1 MAQKRKSY
9 PASYKL
15 HVVKYAAENS
25 NRAAGRM
32 FGVNEKLVRNW
43 RKAEVT
49 LSEMK
54 KTKKANRG
62 LKARWPQLEE
72 RLRAWVLEQCAA
84 GSRLSTVE
92 LHLHAKVFAKEMN
105 INDFIGGS
113 SWCYRFMQRNQVSIR
128 ERKMMSQKSPADFE
142 VKDNSFHEFIEN
154 HVPGNTE
161 CIEESHD
168 FEWGE
173 KMTNPRSPL
182 SASPSSETLKFQ
194 ETLKSE
200 GPVESNSQPIG
211 ASQFG
216 IDAKAEMAPA
226 SVCHLKTGD
235 HGLQVVRQSKRGRP
249 RKIKHSKL
257 EDKMCTTTSA
267 ELVADQ
273 HEEIGTATQVPT
285 FSESSNAEIV
295 PKRVKG
301 LLNVLPHNETSATCA
316 VPDHKPEDGVPLVPK
331 KRGRPTKKKMA
342 GNLVDDLASPTQKL
356 RSHEGRISAP
366 VVPKEMEVSPT
377 LKSCTKRQAIENLQ
391 TDHQTPAKVFKT
403 DVSASMVSGDTDS
416 WDIAEM
422 DNNLGSDEE
431 DQQSLPEKNSGQ
443 LSLRPAECLA
453 VESDGQYLEM
463 NLCGNKDDM
472 SPGSVVR
479 EAIEQ
484 RDSDHQQS
492 VELQQLKAAEGVTPQ
507 IKQEAQETF
516 CTPQIQV
523 VDVKSLKE
531 SQSDC
536 DNSDNYFS
544 PQTTKPIDNM
554 ATSSEDPP
562 KVLEIPS
569 TIKVENIEA
578 ALDHIDPLSQ
588 SNNCAK
594 LPISSEG
601 QYLQHTT
608 LRRRKGR
615 KRRTRVTVLLR
626 HEGKGETQHQTDCK
640 NTNAEVD
647 QNIIYTQKGS
657 RTLLTCAICSRT
669 YKFMSQYIIH
679 QRVHTGERPFECPE
693 CKRGFSKKSN
703 LNLHLKTHIKD
714 TLMKE
719 SPDDQYSSHTTT
731 HTTGTEQDILAS
743 EKNES
748 KLCQYCGKSFKF
760 QSALVRHERVHTREK
775 PYKCNICGKAFG
787 QSYFL
792 RVHELTH
799 WPVKRYNCTACK
811 KSFSHYS
818 NAKNHTCR
826 PPGGQPSNLLAKPSL
841 TYTCHICKNILDSL
855 QKFNKHM
862 RGHIGT
868 KLYRCMYCDKLF
880 ALRSEF
886 NAHCGVCLREENGSC
901 VTVKEEERMTV
912 VEYTVPAHRISS
924 EKKFNCLPADGQFEN
939 HKRSLRLNGNTG
951 KPTRPLSY
959 FVSKLNQLDKRSDP
973 RNYLCPSCGRLFRH
987 IGRLRAHMLTHAP
1000 HQSYTCSLCG
1010 KTLQNWTKLWHHQRI
1025 HRQRRGRFMC
1035 VLCGKGFRFVQ
1046 SYKEHMSEHPSFR
1059 WIQSKPRTVSL
1070 PYNCDQCTSR
1080 FKTLDLLFSH
1090 QRCHFST
1097 QVIRQGPALGQSSH
1111 DQSTSTLNP
1120 TTIAFSFESENNTL
1134 MSSLPKGTAQNPKD
1148 SPNSS
1153 KQKQA
1158 KTSSPR
1164 NTGMREKPQKSPRKD
1179 ENVLKKQKAPLRP
1192 TERNSAPSK
1201 ESLQDFICAVCGDE
1215 YNSLSDLYSHY
1226 MQHARGE
1233 V

>member
-1 MAQKRKSY
+1 MGSKISFSRRRSDQYTVSELTAVTSHPRRSFPPPTDCK
-9 PASYKL
+9 
-15 HVVKYAAENS
+15 
-25 NRAAGRM
+25 
-32 FGVNEKLVRNW
+32 
-43 RKAEVT
+43 EV
-49 LSEMK
+49 
-54 KTKKANRG
+54 A
-62 LKARWPQLEE
+62 
-72 RLRAWVLEQCAA
+72 
-84 GSRLSTVE
+84 
-92 LHLHAKVFAKEMN
+92 
-105 INDFIGGS
+105 
-113 SWCYRFMQRNQVSIR
+113 
-128 ERKMMSQKSPADFE
+128 
-142 VKDNSFHEFIEN
+142 
-154 HVPGNTE
+154 GNTE
-161 CIEESHD
+161 CIEESHN

-173 KMTNPRSPL
+173 NMTNPCRPL

-211 ASQFG
+211 ASQLG

-226 SVCHLKTGD
+226 NVCHLKTGD

-249 RKIKHSKL
+249 RKIKHSK
-257 EDKMCTTTSA
+257 DKMFPTTA

-273 HEEIGTATQVPT
+273 HEEIGAATQVPT

-295 PKRVKG
+295 TKRVKG

-331 KRGRPTKKKMA
+331 KRGRPKKQKMA
-342 GNLVDDLASPTQKL
+342 ENLVDDLASRTQKL
-356 RSHEGRISAP
+356 RSHKGRISAS

-377 LKSCTKRQAIENLQ
+377 LKSSTKRQAIENLQ

-422 DNNLGSDEE
+422 DNMLGSGEE
-431 DQQSLPEKNSGQ
+431 DLQSLPEKNSGQ
-443 LSLRPAECLA
+443 LLLRPAECLA

-463 NLCGNKDDM
+463 NLCRNKDDI

-479 EAIEQ
+479 EALEQ

-492 VELQQLKAAEGVTPQ
+492 VELQQPKAAEGVTPQ
-507 IKQEAQETF
+507 IKQEAEETF
-516 CTPQIQV
+516 CTPQIQL

-536 DNSDNYFS
+536 DDSS
-544 PQTTKPIDNM
+544 QTTKPIDNNI

-578 ALDHIDPLSQ
+578 SLDHIDPLSQ

-601 QYLQHTT
+601 QYLRHTT

-626 HEGKGETQHQTDCK
+626 HEGKSETQHQTEEEYK
-640 NTNAEVD
+640 NTDAEVD

-657 RTLLTCAICSRT
+657 KTMLTCAICNRT

-693 CKRGFSKKSN
+693 CKKGFSKKSN
-703 LNLHLKTHIKD
+703 LNLHLKTHIKN
-714 TLMKE
+714 TLTKE
-719 SPDDQYSSHTTT
+719 TPHGKNFSGDQYFSHTTT
-731 HTTGTEQDILAS
+731 HTTGAEQDISKFTGDKETVGNALAS

-775 PYKCNICGKAFG
+775 PYKCDICGKAFG

-868 KLYRCMYCDKLF
+868 KLYRCLYCDKLF

-886 NAHCGVCLREENGSC
+886 NAHCGVCLREKNGSC
-901 VTVKEEERMTV
+901 VTVKEEERMSV
-912 VEYTVPAHRISS
+912 VEYTVSAHRISS
-924 EKKFNCLPADGQFEN
+924 EQKFSCLPAEGQFEN

-951 KPTRPLSY
+951 KATRPLSY
-959 FVSKLNQLDKRSDP
+959 FVSKLNQLDNRSDP
-973 RNYLCPSCGRLFRH
+973 RNYLCPNCGRLFRH

-1000 HQSYTCSLCG
+1000 HQSYTCSFCG
-1010 KTLQNWTKLWHHQRI
+1010 KTLQNWTKLWRHQRI
-1025 HRQRRGRFMC
+1025 HRQRRGRFRC
-1035 VLCGKGFRFVQ
+1035 VLCGKGFRFVH

-1097 QVIRQGPALGQSSH
+1097 QVTRLGPALDQSSN

-1120 TTIAFSFESENNTL
+1120 TTFCFESENNTL
-1134 MSSLPKGTAQNPKD
+1134 MSSVPNAQNPKD

-1153 KQKQA
+1153 KQKQT

-1164 NTGMREKPQKSPRKD
+1164 NTGMREKPRKSPRKD
-1179 ENVLKKQKAPLRP
+1179 ENVLKKQKP
-1192 TERNSAPSK
+1192 TGRTSSPKK
-1201 ESLQDFICAVCGDE
+1201 EFLQDFICAVCGDE
-1215 YNSLSDLYSHY
+1215 YKSLSDLHSHY